1 MPEPQLDAAKM
12 PAESRQIRG
21 RSVYLR
27 APEREDVPL
36 FVRWMNHAR
45 MTRLITRR
53 APLSQPEEERW
64 FEGMIERQGH
74 EAWTFVFCLLEDE
87 RPLGTCGL
95 FEIDRNNGS
104 AGLGISIGDPSD
116 WGRGWGTDAVD
127 ALVDFGFGAL
137 RLERIW
143 LDVYDFND
151 RARRSY
157 DKSGFTLE
165 GTMRHAFYQR
175 GRYVDTLRMAILR
188 DEWAALE
195 RSKGWELDPADGS

>member
-1 MPEPQLDAAKM
+1 MPETLVDAAKL

-27 APEREDVPL
+27 APEREDIPL
-36 FVRWMNHAR
+36 FVRWMNDAR
-45 MTRLITRR
+45 MTRYITRR
-53 APLSQPEEERW
+53 APLSQVEEERW
-64 FEGMIERQGH
+64 FDGMIERQGQ
-74 EAWTFVFCLLEDE
+74 EAWSFVFCLLEDD

-104 AGLGISIGDPSD
+104 AGLGISIGDPRD

-127 ALVDFGFGAL
+127 ALIDFGFGSL

-143 LDVYDFND
+143 LSVYDFNA
-151 RARRSY
+151 RGRRSY
-157 DKSGFTLE
+157 EKSGFTLE
-165 GTMRHAFYQR
+165 GVERHAHYQR
-175 GRYVDTLRMAILR
+175 GTYHDIQLMAILR

-195 RSKGWELDPADGS
+195 RPKAWELDGAERP